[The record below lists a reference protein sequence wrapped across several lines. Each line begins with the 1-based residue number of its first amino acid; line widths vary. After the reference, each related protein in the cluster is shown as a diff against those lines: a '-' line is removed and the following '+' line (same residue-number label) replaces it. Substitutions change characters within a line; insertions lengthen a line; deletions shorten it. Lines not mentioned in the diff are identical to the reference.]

1 MRTPARL
8 STLAGALATT
18 LTLAALGATS
28 AQAVTKTYVALGDSY
43 SAGVGSGGSTDSTC
57 YRSPYGYAPL
67 IAKQRGLTLSYRA
80 CSGATTADVTT
91 KQLGALTSGTSYV
104 SMTIGGNDVGF
115 ANTITECAK
124 PAWASDCAGSISAGR
139 TILTTSMPGRYAALF
154 SAIAGRAT
162 TARVAIGGY
171 PHIFQGE
178 DCNLATFFSPQDE
191 QGINSATDDLD
202 TLISTKARAAGFT
215 YVDPRAAFTGHAVC
229 DTPEWI
235 NGLSYPIV
243 DSYHPNKAGNVGYAT
258 LFSPALTG
266 STYTAVRA
274 AATASSGSYA
284 SGPTLRAQADR
295 VLAMGLTAPATQRR
309 ARAAGVDPAEVTR
322 LMAALHSS
330 DTRTVGDA
338 LVRLHALDRHATAVL
353 AARS

>member
-18 LTLAALGATS
+18 LTIAALGATP
-28 AQAVTKTYVALGDSY
+28 AHAVTKTYVALGDSY

-67 IAKQRGLTLSYRA
+67 IAKQRGLTLSYQA
-80 CSGATTADVTT
+80 CSGATTADVTS
-91 KQLGALTSGTSYV
+91 KQLGALSSATSYV

-124 PAWASDCAGSISAGR
+124 PAWASDCAGSINAGR
-139 TILTTSMPGRYAALF
+139 AILTNSMPGRYAALF
-154 SAIAGRAT
+154 SSIAGRAT
-162 TARVAIGGY
+162 TAKVAIGGY

-178 DCNLATFFSPQDE
+178 DCNLATFFSPSDE

-202 TLISTKARAAGFT
+202 SLISTKARAAGFT
-215 YVDPRAAFTGHAVC
+215 FVDPRAAFTGHAVC
-229 DTPEWI
+229 DSTEWI
-235 NGLSYPIV
+235 NGLSNPIV

-258 LFSPALTG
+258 LFGPALTG
-266 STYTAVRA
+266 VAYSALRTA
-274 AATASSGSYA
+274 AAAP
-284 SGPTLRAQADR
+284 SGPTLRVQADK
-295 VLAMGLTAPATQRR
+295 VLAMGLTSPANLRR

-322 LMAALHSS
+322 LMSALRSADS
-330 DTRTVGDA
+330 VTVDRA
-338 LVRLHALDRHATAVL
+338 LARLHALDRHATAVL
-353 AARS
+353 AARA

>member
-18 LTLAALGATS
+18 LTLAAFSATS

-57 YRSPYGYAPL
+57 YRSPNGYAPL
-67 IAKQRGLTLSYRA
+67 IAKQRGLTLNYQA
-80 CSGATTADVTT
+80 CSGATTADVTS
-91 KQLGALTSGTSYV
+91 KQLAALSGSTSYV

-124 PAWASDCAGSISAGR
+124 PAWVSDCAGSINSGR
-139 TILTTSMPGRYAALF
+139 AILTGSMPGRYSTLF
-154 SAIAGRAT
+154 SSIAGRAPS
-162 TARVAIGGY
+162 AKVAIGGY

-178 DCNLATFFSPQDE
+178 DCNAATFFSPSDE

-229 DTPEWI
+229 DTTEWI

-266 STYTAVRA
+266 TAYSAARTATAVP
-274 AATASSGSYA
+274 
-284 SGPTLRAQADR
+284 SGPTLRVQADK
-295 VLAMGLTAPATQRR
+295 VLAMGLTSQANLRR

-322 LMAALHSS
+322 LMSALRSGDSS
-330 DTRTVGDA
+330 TVGAA